1 MDKDYKFLKI
11 GVTIFKVLAW
21 VSVAVGVISAVVIFI
36 GGGTSEAPRATGFV
50 GLLLGVVYFF
60 IFTVASEVIAL
71 LLDISN
77 RIGKGPSA

>member
-21 VSVAVGVISAVVIFI
+21 VSVAVGVISALVIFI
-36 GGGTSEAPRATGFV
+36 GGGTPEAPRATGFI
-50 GLLLGVVYFF
+50 GLLLGMVYFF
-60 IFTVASEVIAL
+60 IFTIASEAIAL

-77 RIGKGPSA
+77 RIGKGSNA